1 MRNKRFILEG
11 RVLNAFGE
19 LKWDQM
25 GDTIVKPWHA
35 ISEKGKEFGSRF

>member
-1 MRNKRFILEG
+1 MRNKRFIFEG

-25 GDTIVKPWHA
+25 GGTIVKPWYA
-35 ISEKGKEFGSRF
+35 ISKEGKEFGSRF